1 MKLGVHIMPDLIVTC
16 HLVFF
21 FVVQVLAAVVGVLLE
36 PFFLCLALNVVAA
49 RFLDRKLLR
58 LYHLQQDLI

>member
-36 PFFLCLALNVVAA
+36 PSFFMLGFECCSSKILG
-49 RFLDRKLLR
+49 
-58 LYHLQQDLI
+58 